1 MPEKTPSEN
10 PSQTP
15 SQLETLELARQRLL
29 ALEKTLNGIVIGHEN
44 AVKALMLAL
53 VSGQHVV
60 LIGPPGTAKSYLAL
74 SLAKLLN
81 AKYYTYL
88 LTKFTDFG
96 ELFGP
101 IDVSELSKGN
111 LRRKWSNIVEAE
123 IIFLDEVFKAN
134 SAILNSLLSL
144 MQERQVYDPM
154 SGQAVPVK
162 LWTLIAASNEIPV
175 DEELQAVYD
184 RFAIKVFINYLED
197 DNKIMTAI
205 TARWQA
211 NGAPAQLASMEDV
224 KTLHNYAVA
233 LLQKGKIKN
242 VGEVLKLYQVNTLPL
257 VKTLR
262 SKGIILSDRTVIY
275 QLPLLY
281 AAALALYGVTPENI
295 AGAIYD
301 ILPHVARTPQEVA
314 DINKAIEDS
323 LGEVAELVKKLEQ
336 ARRMLRADKYEEALK
351 LFKEVATYDVA
362 RLTSK
367 PWLKPRVEALIR
379 TAQDYVF
386 RIQEHLERLRQLK
399 ESL

>member
-29 ALEKTLNGIVIGHEN
+29 ALEKMLNGIVIGHEN

-88 LTKFTDFG
+88 LTKFTSFD

-134 SAILNSLLSL
+134 SAVLNSLLSL

-211 NGAPAQLASMEDV
+211 NGVPAQLASMEDV

-257 VKTLR
+257 VKMLR

-281 AAALALYGVTPENI
+281 AATLALYGVTPENI

-301 ILPHVARTPQEVA
+301 ILPYVARTPQEAA

-323 LGEVAELVKKLEQ
+323 LGEVAELAKKLEQ
-336 ARRMLRADKYEEALK
+336 ARQRLRADRYEEALK